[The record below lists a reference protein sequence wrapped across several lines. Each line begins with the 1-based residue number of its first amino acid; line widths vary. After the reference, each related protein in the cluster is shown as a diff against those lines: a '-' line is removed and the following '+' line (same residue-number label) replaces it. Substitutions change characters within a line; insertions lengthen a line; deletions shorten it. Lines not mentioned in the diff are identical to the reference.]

1 MKNNNGAAI
10 RRLSARSLKNNRMR
24 NLFVMMAIV
33 LTSVLFTAVFSLTS
47 GIIQTTQE
55 NTMREIGTR
64 SHAGLKRVTEEQY
77 EKIIRDPLIKD
88 YNYKIGR
95 AHV

>member
-1 MKNNNGAAI
+1 MIRTKSSGFERSMIIKMKNNNGAAI

-55 NTMREIGTR
+55 NTMRD
-64 SHAGLKRVTEEQY
+64 LK
-77 EKIIRDPLIKD
+77 
-88 YNYKIGR
+88 G
-95 AHV
+95 